1 MTVGDIFKVDGQA
14 YDVIVPEKGI
24 TETTE
29 ILDSDKSTRAQ
40 NGTMFRDIIGAFRNY
55 TVTVIAKSSARAD
68 FDNLYNTLASP
79 VESHKITVPHGQS
92 TITFQAYCTSVARSL
107 KRASQLGYDWDEME
121 IKFVAK
127 SKV

>member
-1 MTVGDIFKVDGQA
+1 MTVKDIFRVDGKG
-14 YDVIVPEKGI
+14 YDVIIPEGGI

-55 TVTVIAKSSARAD
+55 TIKIIAKPEAKTD
-68 FDNLYNTLASP
+68 FDTLYNALASP
-79 VESHKITVPHGQS
+79 VESHSITVPHGQGV
-92 TITFQAYCTSVARSL
+92 ITFNAYCTSIARNL
-107 KRASQLGYDWDEME
+107 QRAADGGFCWDEME
-121 IKFVAK
+121 VKFIAK